1 MTALLERLGHP
12 PDARLLIVSADG
24 LGVSNA
30 ANMGVFAG
38 LRLGV
43 ASSTGLMMP
52 CPWSRHAAARVDV
65 GDDVGVALTLNAEH
79 EQYRWGP
86 LTQAPTLLDG
96 DGGFPRTVADVW
108 DHADVDEVR
117 RECRAQLERA
127 RQWGVEVTH
136 LSSHLHALL
145 LRPEFFDVLLEL
157 AVEAGLP
164 IRLAPDTRE
173 RLAGFPLRRLA
184 DEEGVLHPD
193 HVVAPRNG
201 AQLVEALRSLPAG
214 VTEVVLRPALD
225 SPELRAYT
233 ADWASQ
239 VEDYDLLVN
248 DAHVISLLRDVTCI
262 GYAELRR
269 AQQPVPVVD

>member
-12 PDARLLIVSADG
+12 PDARLLIVSAEG

-43 ASSTGLMMP
+43 ATTTGLMMP
-52 CPWSRHAAARVDV
+52 CPWSRHAAARVTAA
-65 GDDVGVALTLNAEH
+65 DDVGVTLTLNAEH

-96 DGGFPRTVADVW
+96 DGGFPRTVDDVW

-127 RQWGVEVTH
+127 RQWGVDVTH
-136 LSSHLHALL
+136 LGSHLEALL

-157 AVEAGLP
+157 ALEAELP
-164 IRLAPDTRE
+164 IRIPPAASE
-173 RLAGFPLRRLA
+173 RVAGFPLRQLAA
-184 DEEGVLHPD
+184 DEGVVHPD
-193 HVVAPRNG
+193 HVVAPRTG
-201 AQLVEALRSLPAG
+201 PQLIEALQSLPTG
-214 VTEVVLRPALD
+214 VTEVVLRPAVD
-225 SPELRAYT
+225 SAELRAYT
-233 ADWASQ
+233 TDWASQ
-239 VEDYDLLVN
+239 VEDHHLLVD
-248 DAHVISLLRDVTCI
+248 DARVADVLRGVTCI
-262 GYAELRR
+262 GYAELCQ
-269 AQQPVPVVD
+269 AQQTVPSA

>member
-1 MTALLERLGHP
+1 MTALLERLGRP
-12 PDARLLIVSADG
+12 PDARLLIVSAEG

-43 ASSTGLMMP
+43 ATATGLMMP
-52 CPWSRHAAARVDV
+52 CPWSRHAAARVVV
-65 GDDVGVALTLNAEH
+65 GDDVGVTLTLNAEH

-96 DGGFPRTVADVW
+96 DGGFPRTVDDVW

-136 LSSHLHALL
+136 LGSHLEALL

-157 AVEAGLP
+157 ALEAELP
-164 IRLAPDTRE
+164 IRIPPAASE
-173 RLAGFPLRRLA
+173 RLVGFPLRQLAA
-184 DEEGVLHPD
+184 DEGVIHPD
-193 HVVAPRNG
+193 HVVAPRTG
-201 AQLVEALRSLPAG
+201 PRS
-214 VTEVVLRPALD
+214 E
-225 SPELRAYT
+225 E
-233 ADWASQ
+233 
-239 VEDYDLLVN
+239 
-248 DAHVISLLRDVTCI
+248 
-262 GYAELRR
+262 
-269 AQQPVPVVD
+269 

>member
-1 MTALLERLGHP
+1 MTALLERLGRP
-12 PDARLLIVSADG
+12 PDARLLIVSAEG

-43 ASSTGLMMP
+43 ATTTGLMMP
-52 CPWSRHAAARVDV
+52 CPWSRHAAARVAP

-96 DGGFPRTVADVW
+96 DGGFPRTVDDVW

-127 RQWGVEVTH
+127 RQWGVDVTH
-136 LSSHLHALL
+136 LGSHLDALL

-157 AVEAGLP
+157 AVDAALP
-164 IRLAPDTRE
+164 VRLAPAARE
-173 RLAGFPLRRLA
+173 RQVGFPYRDLA
-184 DEEGVLHPD
+184 AEAGVLHPD

-201 AQLVEALRSLPAG
+201 HRLNEALAELAPG
-214 VTEVVLRPALD
+214 VTEVVLHPALD
-225 SPELRAYT
+225 SAELRAYNP
-233 ADWASQ
+233 DWTTQ
-239 VEDYDLLVN
+239 VEDHLLLV
-248 DAHVISLLRDVTCI
+248 DDSEVGGRLRAVRTI
-262 GYAELRR
+262 GYGSLRE
-269 AQQPVPVVD
+269 AQR

>member
-1 MTALLERLGHP
+1 MTVLLERLGHP
-12 PDARLLIVSADG
+12 PDARLVIISAEG

-30 ANMGVFAG
+30 ANMGVFAA

-43 ASSTGLMMP
+43 ATSTGLMMP
-52 CPWSRHAAARVDV
+52 CPWARHAAARVKA

-108 DHADVDEVR
+108 DHADVDEVS

-136 LSSHLHALL
+136 LSSHLYALL

-157 AVEAGLP
+157 ALEAGLP
-164 IRLAPDTRE
+164 IRLAPDARE
-173 RLAGFPLRRLA
+173 RGLGFPMRERA

-193 HVVAPRNG
+193 HVVTPRTG
-201 AQLVEALRSLPAG
+201 AQLVEVLRSLPAG

-233 ADWASQ
+233 AEWAAQ
-239 VEDYDLLVN
+239 VEDHDLLVN
-248 DAHVISLLRDVTCI
+248 DAQVIGLLKDVTRI
-262 GYAELRR
+262 SYAELRR